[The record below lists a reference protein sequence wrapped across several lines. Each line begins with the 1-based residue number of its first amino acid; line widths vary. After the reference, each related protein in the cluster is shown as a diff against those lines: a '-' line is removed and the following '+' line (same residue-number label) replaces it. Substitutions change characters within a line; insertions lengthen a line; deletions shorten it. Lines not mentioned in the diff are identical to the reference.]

1 MKKGRKSND
10 RTRGQ
15 KNEREMRI
23 EELKE
28 IQDSQVGNI
37 PSMESLIRS
46 LQRQN
51 DLLDSE
57 KRRKKERET
66 NSDGRVV

>member
-10 RTRGQ
+10 RTHGQ
-15 KNEREMRI
+15 KDEKEMRI

-37 PSMESLIRS
+37 P
-46 LQRQN
+46 
-51 DLLDSE
+51 
-57 KRRKKERET
+57 
-66 NSDGRVV
+66 